1 MYQKLFQ
8 KKKKKSSNVTSKPAR
23 QGEGHVGG
31 GAGGSRSGGAGEGL
45 PECSPTA
52 RDLDA

>member
-31 GAGGSRSGGAGEGL
+31 VLAGAGQAGPERGSRSVHPL
-45 PECSPTA
+45 PGI
-52 RDLDA
+52 